1 MNAGL
6 EVPVYVMFINKLAFL
21 ASVRKR
27 RRFTTIEYITNR
39 SEKELARSA
48 NKIIGFYLKKASQS
62 ILCIWTLNLTFRRN

>member
-48 NKIIGFYLKKASQS
+48 NKIIGFY
-62 ILCIWTLNLTFRRN
+62 